1 MIRWIDRETFDELIL
16 TDTEASLNRMI
27 DGARPVLDAVRRF
40 IPEADLFYR
49 IYHDESELTNH
60 VERVYPGFRRNG
72 ILFFV
77 IKYTYPK
84 TYYDLHCDWSSFRY
98 ADNYSY
104 GMAFDKQSEPNRI
117 GVFTKRKID
126 DWVEY
131 LTQGYRNLERIDAEN
146 ERKITTFRRQLD
158 SLPDVAWNHDRSWG
172 SIKRNGLV
180 YSFEIR
186 ATGYSEK
193 ISLDYGPRTLD
204 DFLRLSD
211 NKYAPHKQ

>member
-1 MIRWIDRETFDELIL
+1 
-16 TDTEASLNRMI
+16 
-27 DGARPVLDAVRRF
+27 
-40 IPEADLFYR
+40 
-49 IYHDESELTNH
+49 
-60 VERVYPGFRRNG
+60 
-72 ILFFV
+72 
-77 IKYTYPK
+77 
-84 TYYDLHCDWSSFRY
+84 
-98 ADNYSY
+98 
-104 GMAFDKQSEPNRI
+104 MAFDKQSEPNRI

-146 ERKITTFRRQLD
+146 ERKIMTFRRQLD
-158 SLPDVAWNHDRSWG
+158 SLPDVAWNHDRSRG

-204 DFLRLSD
+204 DFLNLSE
-211 NKYAPHKQ
+211 NKYVPNKQ